1 MKIYRSINQF
11 PDNINT
17 VITIGTFDGMHKG
30 HQYILKRLNEIALNK
45 SLISVLLT
53 FSPHPRHVLFPDNQ
67 DLKLLNTL
75 DEKMDILRKSG
86 LKSLIIHEFTK
97 EFSRKKSVNFIRD
110 ILVNR
115 LNMKY
120 MLIGHDHHFGRNRE
134 GSYSELKEFS
144 DIYSFNL
151 EEIQAQQYNSIT
163 ISSTKI
169 RKALLDKDIDKA
181 TNFLGYS
188 YMFSGIVIHGSKLGR
203 KIGFPTANIL
213 LQDQNKLLPAD
224 GVYAVSINV
233 SKENYFGMLNIG
245 LRPTLESKGR
255 QVEVHIFDFV
265 KNIYNKKISVTIIRF
280 IRDEKIFQD
289 LESLKSQLIIDRKN
303 CKKILLGK

>member
-75 DEKMDILRKSG
+75 DEKTDILRKSG

-265 KNIYNKKISVTIIRF
+265 KNIYNKNISVSIIRF

>member
-233 SKENYFGMLNIG
+233 SKKNYFGMLNIG
-245 LRPTLESKGR
+245 LRPTLESKRR

-265 KNIYNKKISVTIIRF
+265 KNIYNKNISVSIIRF